1 MNKIAFTIEVSST
14 LLVDVLVNPPGVGI
28 RRQDVLV
35 YVAPYEIKRL
45 IEILGRV
52 ERSVTKGEQR

>member
-1 MNKIAFTIEVSST
+1 MNKIAFTIEVNST
-14 LLVDVLVNPPGVGI
+14 LFVDVLVPPGIDI
-28 RRQDVLV
+28 RRKDISLV

-52 ERSVTKGEQR
+52 EKCVVKGEQR